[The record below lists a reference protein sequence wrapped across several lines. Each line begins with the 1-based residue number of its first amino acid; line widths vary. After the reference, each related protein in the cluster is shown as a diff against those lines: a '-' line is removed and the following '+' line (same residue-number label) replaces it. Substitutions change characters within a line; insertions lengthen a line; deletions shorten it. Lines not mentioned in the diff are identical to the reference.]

1 ATPHYPSSDNSPYI
15 VSVAATDSNDN
26 LASFSNFGVS
36 TVDLAAPGVGIRST
50 VSNGGYA
57 SFSGTS
63 MATPH
68 VAGVAALAWSIAPNA
83 TVAEVVQSLYDGA
96 DRVAGLNGKV
106 ATGARLNAFN
116 TVQSLAGGGPFARD
130 DSVTTE
136 VNNAVTIDV
145 LANDTD
151 GDGDSLTV
159 DAVTQGAHGAVS
171 INADDSVTYTP
182 AAGFTGDDSFTYTVG
197 DGNGGS
203 DTATVSVAVVPP
215 QQTDTFTSNQQV
227 AISSSGTPTVTST
240 LDVSGVSGGVL
251 DVNVSIDITHTWV
264 ADLKITA
271 IAPDGTR
278 VSLVDSRGSAG
289 DDFSGTIFDDQAT
302 TSISAGAAPFSGSY
316 TPEASLSVLNGTNV
330 NGTWTLEVVDQANQ
344 DGGSINGWSVVIA
357 SEVVS
362 ANTPP
367 ASVNDTASTFQD
379 VAVTID
385 VLANDT
391 DGDGDSLTVDAVTQ
405 GAHATVSIN
414 ADDSVTYTPAAGFTG
429 DDSFTYTVGD
439 GNGGS
444 DTATVSVEVVQTV
457 ANYTV
462 DAEADAFVAGGSKAD
477 RNYGTNSRLY
487 LRQSNSDNSVREAY
501 VRFNTSSLS
510 GPAQRAVLV
519 LTPGKLNGDFSDL
532 VFRVRL
538 VEDASDGWF
547 EDSITWNN
555 RPAGSGEEATFD
567 GSQFVVGQPLE
578 VDVTS
583 LVNQASHANALVSLH
598 IDVTSAPEGSRWVKF
613 NSRSHATLGPKLN
626 LTVSDSPNSPPNAVD
641 DTAATDAGIAVT
653 IDVLANDT
661 DADGDTLSTAGVT
674 QPSNG
679 TATINDDDMISYLP
693 NVNFSGLD
701 TFAYSISDGNGGTAT
716 ATVDITVNDVVAA
729 GPKLYAGVL
738 NNIGTEI
745 WTTVTLPQ
753 NYTSMVVVATPV
765 YESGPPIT
773 TRIQNAS
780 GNSFQIRIQSVDG
793 NNTVLGGNQ
802 VQYVAAE
809 SGVYTQAESG
819 VTMEATTY
827 LSTVTDGKSSWNGE
841 QQTYANSYS
850 NPVVFGQVMTTNDD
864 QPSMFWT
871 RGSSQGSAPTG
882 SVLFTGKHV
891 GEDSNRSRTDET
903 IGYIVVE
910 SGSGVVNGVGFT
922 AAVGAATIRSVDNGS
937 NSYNFSGIND
947 PVSAVLTQSGMVGG
961 NGSWAILRGAAAVD
975 GNTLNLSTDED
986 QLADSERSHTSE
998 KVAYWIFESFGAS
1011 AANQHIAFDSH
1022 LFDSDSD
1029 DNCEWRRQLG
1039 DGTEPGGDRAG
1050 RWSNHRSSTRVDFQV
1065 RSRGTSHRAGGLS
1078 FSDRDAATADSIF
1091 SGDWD
1096 WRF

>member
-1 ATPHYPSSDNSPYI
+1 
-15 VSVAATDSNDN
+15 
-26 LASFSNFGVS
+26 
-36 TVDLAAPGVGIRST
+36 
-50 VSNGGYA
+50 
-57 SFSGTS
+57 
-63 MATPH
+63 
-68 VAGVAALAWSIAPNA
+68 
-83 TVAEVVQSLYDGA
+83 
-96 DRVAGLNGKV
+96 
-106 ATGARLNAFN
+106 
-116 TVQSLAGGGPFARD
+116 
-130 DSVTTE
+130 
-136 VNNAVTIDV
+136 
-145 LANDTD
+145 
-151 GDGDSLTV
+151 GDSLTV

-197 DGNGGS
+197 DGSGGT
-203 DTATVSVAVVPP
+203 DTATVSVA
-215 QQTDTFTSNQQV
+215 
-227 AISSSGTPTVTST
+227 
-240 LDVSGVSGGVL
+240 
-251 DVNVSIDITHTWV
+251 
-264 ADLKITA
+264 
-271 IAPDGTR
+271 
-278 VSLVDSRGSAG
+278 
-289 DDFSGTIFDDQAT
+289 
-302 TSISAGAAPFSGSY
+302 
-316 TPEASLSVLNGTNV
+316 
-330 NGTWTLEVVDQANQ
+330 
-344 DGGSINGWSVVIA
+344 
-357 SEVVS
+357 
-362 ANTPP
+362 
-367 ASVNDTASTFQD
+367 
-379 VAVTID
+379 
-385 VLANDT
+385 
-391 DGDGDSLTVDAVTQ
+391 
-405 GAHATVSIN
+405 
-414 ADDSVTYTPAAGFTG
+414 
-429 DDSFTYTVGD
+429 
-439 GNGGS
+439 
-444 DTATVSVEVVQTV
+444 VVQTV

-487 LRQSNSDNSVREAY
+487 LRQSNSDNSDREAY
-501 VRFNTSSLS
+501 VRFNTFSLS

-519 LTPGKLNGDFSDL
+519 LTPGKLNGEFSDL

-538 VEDASDGWF
+538 VEDAGDGWL

-567 GSQFVVGQPLE
+567 GSQFIVGQPLE

-583 LVNQASHANALVSLH
+583 LVNQASHANALVTLH
-598 IDVTSAPEGSRWVKF
+598 IDVTSTPEGSRWVKF

-679 TATINDDDMISYLP
+679 TATINDDDTINYLP

-738 NNIGTEI
+738 NNIGTEM

-802 VQYVAAE
+802 VQYVVAE
-809 SGVYTQAESG
+809 SGVYTQESG

-850 NPVVFGQVMTTNDD
+850 NPVVFGQVMTTNDG

-1011 AANQHIAFDSH
+1011 AADQHIAFDSH

-1078 FSDRDAATADSIF
+1078 FSDCDAATADSIF

-1096 WRF
+1096 WRFEYRKAFAAIGITSFYSFAARTHGYFGVIRMFR